1 MLGRP
6 SNDRRKRCLFQRY
19 IINPERRGYRA
30 VQLEGGICAGKIYLT
45 SYSQGLGASGSTFYD
60 DEVTETFLPHAD
72 QKSSIIAIG
81 IGIPAYLAKSGKIY
95 TNVLNK
101 EDYS

>member
-1 MLGRP
+1 MLEKYTLLHILKDWALP
-6 SNDRRKRCLFQRY
+6 
-19 IINPERRGYRA
+19 
-30 VQLEGGICAGKIYLT
+30 
-45 SYSQGLGASGSTFYD
+45 GSTFYD
-60 DEVTETFLPHAD
+60 DEVTDTFLPHAD
-72 QKSSIIAIG
+72 QKSVIIAIG

>member
-1 MLGRP
+1 MDKILTYLG
-6 SNDRRKRCLFQRY
+6 N
-19 IINPERRGYRA
+19 RGYRA
-30 VQLEGGICAGKIYLT
+30 IQLEGGIRAGKIYLT

-60 DEVTETFLPHAD
+60 DEVTETFLPHTD
-72 QKSSIIAIG
+72 QKSTIIAIG

-95 TNVLNK
+95 TNVLKK